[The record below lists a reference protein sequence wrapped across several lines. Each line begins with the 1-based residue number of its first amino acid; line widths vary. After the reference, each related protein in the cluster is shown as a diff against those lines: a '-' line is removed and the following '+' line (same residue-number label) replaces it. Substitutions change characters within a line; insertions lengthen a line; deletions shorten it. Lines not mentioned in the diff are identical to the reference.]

1 MEEQGSLLKRIQ
13 IPQIY
18 LNYSPPTE
26 NISEKYWGG
35 DIRIG
40 DLTGDGKVD
49 FVVYKSI
56 GGMKPC
62 FIGAFNI
69 NGEP

>member
-1 MEEQGSLLKRIQ
+1 MEEQGSLLKRIP

-26 NISEKYWGG
+26 NIRGKFWGG

-49 FVVYKSI
+49 FVV
-56 GGMKPC
+56 
-62 FIGAFNI
+62 
-69 NGEP
+69 